1 MIEQDL
7 NLNNIPL
14 WRLTKETG
22 TTQNIANL
30 DDDIVILLF
39 KEVFLLFYNRKLCEY
54 IYTNK

>member
-1 MIEQDL
+1 MIEQNL
-7 NLNNIPL
+7 NLNDIPS
-14 WRLTKETG
+14 WRLTKETR

-39 KEVFLLFYNRKLCEY
+39 KEVFCCFIIENYVN

>member
-1 MIEQDL
+1 MIEQNL
-7 NLNNIPL
+7 NLNDIPL

-22 TTQNIANL
+22 TPQNIANL

-39 KEVFLLFYNRKLCEY
+39 KEVFCCFIIENYVN